1 MFVKAGLLAAVVV
14 FICATADAKYF
25 PDFIEDQIPLIVGQ
39 SQVNKTVTIDFDVG
53 VVAYALFGAGT
64 FVGLMA
70 TYGQDLKNPC
80 LSDAN
85 RLTVA
90 SVHTYEY
97 MTEYIDGGKQDNI
110 VLAQG
115 IIYIIDFFE
124 TLSVID
130 CTTFPEDAAVWIETQ
145 NWAELF
151 AIETSVPPSQNVQ
164 SSPTVFP
171 FV

>member
-1 MFVKAGLLAAVVV
+1 
-14 FICATADAKYF
+14 
-25 PDFIEDQIPLIVGQ
+25 
-39 SQVNKTVTIDFDVG
+39 
-53 VVAYALFGAGT
+53 
-64 FVGLMA
+64 MA
-70 TYGQDLKNPC
+70 TYGQDLKNEC
-80 LSDAN
+80 LSDAT

-97 MTEYIDGGKQDNI
+97 MTEYIDGGKEDNI

-130 CTTFPEDAAVWIETQ
+130 CTNFPEEAAVWIETQ
-145 NWAELF
+145 NWADIL
-151 AIETSVPPSQNVQ
+151 AIETQVNNTNVQ
-164 SSPTVFP
+164 SSPSEFP

>member
-151 AIETSVPPSQNVQ
+151 AIETSVPPQNVQ